1 MYVFWREHVLHDL
14 SSVQYTLNLIMMI
27 RISVYYT
34 QNLKRMYTDGSFKGC
49 TNMIK
54 MARS

>member
-14 SSVQYTLNLIMMI
+14 PSVQYTLNLIMMI

-54 MARS
+54 MA